1 MATSSIRRVY
11 VSKGPLVVQDIWKVT
26 VDENIRKFMQPMTV
40 EVSVEAK
47 FILRLIVVPQGVKS
61 TSPLSLDNTYNRGWI
76 PFRLWCNEV

>member
-47 FILRLIVVPQGVKS
+47 FILRLIVVKS

>member
-1 MATSSIRRVY
+1 MTTSSIRRVY

-47 FILRLIVVPQGVKS
+47 FILRLIVIKS
-61 TSPLSLDNTYNRGWI
+61 TSPLSLDNMYNRGWI

>member
-1 MATSSIRRVY
+1 MATSLIRRVY

-47 FILRLIVVPQGVKS
+47 FILRLIVVKS